1 MNRFHALGVCEAS
14 KRRFQDDAPFFL
26 DGTAGREVP
35 SGARDASWPDS
46 WRSGD
51 PEIICSF
58 CKAEFWSLRTHESHV
73 ESAHAH
79 LCATCGAGFAL
90 ERWLTQHIQEAHDS
104 YFAALVR
111 RGTPMF
117 ACIVDGCASPRF
129 LRCAERD
136 KHLVAAHGFPTGGL
150 RRLRRRKFSTARD
163 GSRLQSLGSG
173 ALAPTQ
179 AMPRAEQSPSFA
191 TLTASATA
199 PMAEA
204 SANAAVTPGA
214 LPSAA
219 LRSRLC
225 KHFASPK
232 GCRLGAECRFRHA
245 VVQPAGMTDDEDGL
259 GTLTA
264 ALGKLSTRAPT
275 AVYFGR
281 RGRGG
286 ARMPGS
292 GR

>member
-1 MNRFHALGVCEAS
+1 MRPFLDKAS
-14 KRRFQDDAPFFL
+14 QRRFEDDAPFFL
-26 DGTAGREVP
+26 DGNAGREAP
-35 SGARDASWPDS
+35 SGARETSWPDS

-73 ESAHAH
+73 ESAHSH
-79 LCATCGAGFAL
+79 LCATCGSGFAL

-117 ACIVDGCASPRF
+117 ACIVDGCTSPRF

-150 RRLRRRKFSTARD
+150 HRLRRRKFSTARD
-163 GSRLQSLGSG
+163 GSRLKSLGGG
-173 ALAPTQ
+173 ARAPTQ
-179 AMPRAEQSPSFA
+179 AKGLAEQASIA
-191 TLTASATA
+191 ALTSSAVA

-204 SANAAVTPGA
+204 SANAASTTPGA

-245 VVQPAGMTDDEDGL
+245 GVQPTPVGSMTDDEDGL
-259 GTLTA
+259 STLTA
-264 ALGKLSTRAPT
+264 ALGKLSTRAPP